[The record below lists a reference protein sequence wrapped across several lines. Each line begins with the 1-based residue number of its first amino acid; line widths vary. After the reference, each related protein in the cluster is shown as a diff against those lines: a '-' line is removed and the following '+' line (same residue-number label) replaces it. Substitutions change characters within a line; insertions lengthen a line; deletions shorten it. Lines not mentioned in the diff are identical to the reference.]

1 MTPVTQ
7 YCGKSG
13 RLEFNPINYMLP
25 SLTIPTY
32 TSTLDASTAS
42 PELIEFCREYG
53 ILHYKLQAFFTN
65 ANIVRSLCHIDV
77 HNITQQ
83 SQPRINWV
91 LTAPS
96 SYMQWFDTSSAL
108 PVPKPRDSLDY
119 TAYDCRPLA
128 PLHTEYMR
136 GGYVVETAIAHVVQ
150 NPTSEAR
157 WCVSITPQFASGHV
171 SLGELLARLNG

>member
-136 GGYVVETAIAHVVQ
+136 GG
-150 NPTSEAR
+150 TSLR
-157 WCVSITPQFASGHV
+157 LQSHTSYKILPQKHAGVFLLPHN
-171 SLGELLARLNG
+171 LLLAMFHWVNYWLD